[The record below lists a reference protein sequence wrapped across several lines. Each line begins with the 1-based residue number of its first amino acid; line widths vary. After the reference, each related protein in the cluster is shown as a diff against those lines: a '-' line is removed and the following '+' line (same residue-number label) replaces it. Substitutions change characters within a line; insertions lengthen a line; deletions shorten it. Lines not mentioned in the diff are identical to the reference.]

1 MSLIIQII
9 RQIGKKWYLW
19 IFLPLIAAS
28 LVLYLTGKNTK
39 QYVSEASLYLNLP
52 TNKGLSITNEG
63 FKQHEISAYI
73 QDLIHHTKSNKSME
87 FVKLSILQGYLRKE
101 NTLLNAP
108 ADVFPWTDSLAVE
121 ERIDS
126 LFQMD
131 QMLDVRED
139 LDATITIFLRDQ
151 GLTNNSIRGLFNLYR
166 DGSSNYLRLKVTTG
180 DPFVS
185 AYLGDKII
193 ASMSGL
199 NKEINRGKLEADTKL
214 FEKLVAQA
222 KIELDKKVG
231 ELERYKIRNNVIN
244 LPEHTKAI
252 VNQMVQLEVQKA
264 ELIEM
269 LASKQEGILQIE
281 TKLDVKEE
289 IPVDLSKNAR
299 FIELQNRM
307 RALDERNSSELRRDV
322 TLNQIEATSQELGSL
337 VQEYVGDVPIDI
349 RRARQ
354 ELIQQYLN
362 YQVELEMT
370 KQLIPLVEAEIK
382 RISAYARTFAPLES
396 NIGTLEREIT
406 TAQETFLILVN
417 KLNLAKT
424 VAQGTGVNELV
435 VIDSPDVPLLPVP
448 SKRKILVVLAAL
460 LVFMIVVFLIAAIE
474 YLDAGVWSARDFE
487 HTFKSEPY
495 STLPDLSEAEQTND
509 ERLAHY
515 LRILH
520 VQQVKSIAI
529 QVHNFAQFN
538 EKEVVVLSSMN
549 AEGKQLVASRLQSEM
564 DVLGYN
570 SSVTQVNEF
579 EEKEELVGHDENS
592 TAPKIRITVLPP
604 TSFITCWKKW
614 LKGENIFVWM
624 YHAGR
629 APIKSDSFVYESI
642 SNFDSIAV
650 LNNVQLDYL
659 EDSGVEVQRNRSLLR
674 VWVKRM
680 LNLQFKA
687 KTIEVAQ

>member
-19 IFLPLIAAS
+19 IFLPMIAAS
-28 LVLYLTGKNTK
+28 AIFYLTGKGTK

-73 QDLIHHTKSNKSME
+73 QDLIHHTQSNKSME
-87 FVKLSILQGYLRKE
+87 YVKLSILQGYLRKE

-108 ADVFPWTDSLAVE
+108 ADAFPWTDSLAVE
-121 ERIDS
+121 ERINS
-126 LFQMD
+126 LFLENS
-131 QMLDVRED
+131 MLDVRDE

-151 GLTNNSIRGLFNLYR
+151 GLTNDSIRSLFNLYR
-166 DGSSNYLRLKVTTG
+166 EGSSNYIRLKVTTG
-180 DPFVS
+180 DPFIS
-185 AYLGDKII
+185 AYVGEKII
-193 ASMSGL
+193 SAMSRL

-222 KIELDKKVG
+222 KEELDEKVG
-231 ELERYKIRNNVIN
+231 DLERYKIRNNVIN

-269 LASKQEGILQIE
+269 LASKQEGIFQIQS
-281 TKLDVKEE
+281 KLDVKEE
-289 IPVDLSKNAR
+289 IPVDLSKNVR

-307 RALDERNSSELRRDV
+307 RELDERNTSELRRDV
-322 TLNQIEATSQELGSL
+322 TLNQIEAASEELGSL

-370 KQLIPLVEAEIK
+370 RQLIPLVEAEIE
-382 RISAYARTFAPLES
+382 RISVYARTFAPLES

-448 SKRKILVVLAAL
+448 SKRKILIFLAAI
-460 LVFMIVVFLIAAIE
+460 LVFIVVIFLIAAIE
-474 YLDAGVWSARDFE
+474 YLDAGIWSARDFE
-487 HTFKSEPY
+487 NRFNIEPY
-495 STLPDLSEAEQTND
+495 SALPDLSEAEATKD
-509 ERLAHY
+509 DRLAHY
-515 LRILH
+515 LRVLH

-529 QVHNFAQFN
+529 EVHNQAQLN
-538 EKEVVVLSSMN
+538 EKEVVVLSSLKG
-549 AEGKQLVASRLQSEM
+549 EGKHILASRLQSEM
-564 DVLGYN
+564 DNLGYN
-570 SSVTQVNEF
+570 ASVTNVNEF
-579 EEKEELVGHDENS
+579 EEAEEIIGEDENS
-592 TAPKIRITVLPP
+592 SATKLKITILPP

-614 LKGENIFVWM
+614 LKSEKIFVWM

-629 APIKSDSFVYESI
+629 APIKNDTYVFEKI
-642 SNFDSIAV
+642 AAFDSITV

-659 EDSGVEVQRNRSLLR
+659 EDSGVEVQRNRSFLR
-674 VWVKRM
+674 IWTKRI

-687 KTIEVAQ
+687 KTIEVA

>member
-1 MSLIIQII
+1 MSLVIQII

-19 IFLPLIAAS
+19 IFLPLIAACI
-28 LVLYLTGKNTK
+28 VFYVTGKDTK
-39 QYVSEASLYLNLP
+39 QFVSESSLYLNLP

-108 ADVFPWTDSLAVE
+108 ADAFPWTDSLAVV
-121 ERIDS
+121 ERIDT
-126 LFQMD
+126 LFAD
-131 QMLDVRED
+131 HTMLDVRNE

-151 GLTNNSIRGLFNLYR
+151 GLTNDSIRDLFNLYR
-166 DGSSNYLRLKVTTG
+166 EGSSNYLRLKVTTG

-185 AYLGDKII
+185 SYVGEKVIDAMLR
-193 ASMSGL
+193 L

-222 KIELDKKVG
+222 KKELDKKVAD
-231 ELERYKIRNNVIN
+231 LERYKIRNNVIN

-264 ELIEM
+264 ELIEK

-281 TKLDVKEE
+281 TKLDVKDE
-289 IPVDLSKNAR
+289 IPVDLSKNER
-299 FIELQNRM
+299 FIELQQRM
-307 RALDERNSSELRRDV
+307 RQLDQQTPSELRKDV
-322 TLNQIEATSQELGSL
+322 TLRQIEATSLELGNL

-370 KQLIPLVEAEIK
+370 KQLIPLVEAEID

-448 SKRKILVVLAAL
+448 SKRKILIVLAAL
-460 LVFMIVVFLIAAIE
+460 LVFIIVIVLIAAIE
-474 YLDAGVWSARDFE
+474 YLDAGIWSARDFKQM
-487 HTFKSEPY
+487 FNIEPY
-495 STLPDLSEAEQTND
+495 ATLPELLSAEETSD
-509 ERLAHY
+509 EKLTHY
-515 LRILH
+515 LNVLH
-520 VQQVKSIAI
+520 VQQVKSVAI
-529 QVHNFAQFN
+529 QVHNYAEFN
-538 EKEVVVLSSMN
+538 EKEVVLLSSM
-549 AEGKQLVASRLQSEM
+549 AGEGKHRMATRLHTEM
-564 DVLGYN
+564 DRLGYN
-570 SSVTQVNEF
+570 TSVRCVDDF
-579 EEKEELVGHDENS
+579 EESEELIALDEES
-592 TAPKIRITVLPP
+592 TSPKLNITILPP
-604 TSFITCWKKW
+604 AALITCWKKW
-614 LKGENIFVWM
+614 LKPEKIFIWM
-624 YHAGR
+624 YHSGR
-629 APIKSDSFVYESI
+629 APINCDSYVLDRI
-642 SNFDSIAV
+642 SEHDSITI

-674 VWVKRM
+674 IWTKRM
-680 LNLQFKA
+680 LNLQFKT
-687 KTIEVAQ
+687 KTLEVAR